1 MYLSIFYIG
10 LHINEPVLCR
20 NGYTILFLKAPIEGM
35 LSADLGT
42 NTKRIPLLCEGG
54 GGGDIVPRSALMH

>member
-1 MYLSIFYIG
+1 MHLSIFYIG

-20 NGYTILFLKAPIEGM
+20 NRYTILFLKAPIEGM

-42 NTKRIPLLCEGG
+42 QHKENPA
-54 GGGDIVPRSALMH
+54 IV